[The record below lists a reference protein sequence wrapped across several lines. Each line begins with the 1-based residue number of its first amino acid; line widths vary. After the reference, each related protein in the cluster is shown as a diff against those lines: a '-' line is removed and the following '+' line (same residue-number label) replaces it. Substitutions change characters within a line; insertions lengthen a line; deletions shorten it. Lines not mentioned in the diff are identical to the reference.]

1 MILCKYCGFSTV
13 TAPCRYLRAKIM
25 PPSTPTRRKKDYRYL
40 VYTYFSLPSSRS
52 LAWSSGIMNT
62 TRTALGRSLLRTWF
76 IRPSLSL
83 QVLQARH
90 DAVECFLRAE
100 NLPVVSALQS
110 QLQGITNIPKTLG
123 FLRSGKGKISDWQAL
138 VKVRPFRRSRDID
151 LL

>member
-1 MILCKYCGFSTV
+1 
-13 TAPCRYLRAKIM
+13 
-25 PPSTPTRRKKDYRYL
+25 
-40 VYTYFSLPSSRS
+40 
-52 LAWSSGIMNT
+52 MNT

-138 VKVRPFRRSRDID
+138 VKVRSFRRSRDID